1 MDSVEHILQLA
12 DEYQMQSIVDLCATC
27 LKYEPKTKRN
37 AMAILL
43 LAQRYHL
50 QGVRES
56 CYELLKDNSI
66 KELQEREEFDELDA
80 ESLREILIPRMQ
92 RLEKCLEELYP
103 KFAKI
108 VDSAIELCVNNKCPI
123 KLCATHFLPSG
134 ATFHNLYT
142 RVKDCIACGNMVAFV
157 ETTSKPTSVGMFGN
171 LSTAIPTAGVGL
183 TFSAPDDLSIV
194 RIVKEMSSLVSNPV
208 AIKSFFVN

>member
-1 MDSVEHILQLA
+1 
-12 DEYQMQSIVDLCATC
+12 
-27 LKYEPKTKRN
+27 
-37 AMAILL
+37 MAILL

-80 ESLREILIPRMQ
+80 ESLREILIPRLQ

-123 KLCATHFLPSG
+123 KLCPTHFLPSG

-142 RVKDCIACGNMVAFV
+142 RLKDCITCGNMVAFV
-157 ETTSKPTSVGMFGN
+157 ETISKPTSVDMFG
-171 LSTAIPTAGVGL
+171 GGL

-194 RIVKEMSSLVSNPV
+194 RIVKEMSLLLNNPV
-208 AIKSFFVN
+208 AIKLFFLTIKVNTKKFFF